1 MKRALVV
8 GTGTVA
14 GVAAVLALNPEVASV
29 AAGTT
34 TTRATAAAPAAA
46 TEPAGASG
54 STSSRSS
61 SSRSTSSRSTSS
73 GSTSSRS
80 TAATTIA
87 GSTVDV
93 GYGTVQVQ
101 ATLEGGRIVDIQALA
116 LPQNDGHSARISQQA
131 FPMLVRQALAAQS
144 SQISGVSGASY
155 TSYGFVE
162 SLKAALLSA
171 GHAA

>member
-46 TEPAGASG
+46 TAPAGASG
-54 STSSRSS
+54 ST

-131 FPMLVRQALAAQS
+131 FPMLVQQALAAQS

>member
-1 MKRALVV
+1 MRRALIV

-14 GVAAVLALNPEVASV
+14 GVAAVLALNPEGVSV
-29 AAGTT
+29 AAG
-34 TTRATAAAPAAA
+34 ATIPSTSRPVAGAPASSSGS
-46 TEPAGASG
+46 PGSASS
-54 STSSRSS
+54 STSS
-61 SSRSTSSRSTSS
+61 
-73 GSTSSRS
+73 
-80 TAATTIA
+80 TAGTTVA
-87 GSTVDV
+87 GSAVDV

-101 ATLEGGRIVDIQALA
+101 ATLQGGRIVDIQALA

-131 FPMLVRQALAAQS
+131 FPMLVQQALAAQS

-155 TSYGFVE
+155 TSYGFVQ

>member
-1 MKRALVV
+1 MKRALIV

-14 GVAAVLALNPEVASV
+14 GVAAVLALNPEVTSV

-34 TTRATAAAPAAA
+34 SPRAAASAPSNP
-46 TEPAGASG
+46 TGPTAGSG
-54 STSSRSS
+54 STSSGQ
-61 SSRSTSSRSTSS
+61 TSS
-73 GSTSSRS
+73 GSSGSASSGS
-80 TAATTIA
+80 TTVA
-87 GSTVDV
+87 GSAVDV

-131 FPMLVRQALAAQS
+131 FPMLVQQALAAQS

-155 TSYGFVE
+155 TSYGFVQ
-162 SLKAALLSA
+162 SLKAALISA

>member
-1 MKRALVV
+1 MKRALIV

-14 GVAAVLALNPEVASV
+14 GVAAVLALNPEVTSV

-34 TTRATAAAPAAA
+34 SPRAAASAPSTPAPTTGSGAA
-46 TEPAGASG
+46 SSG
-54 STSSRSS
+54 QTSSA
-61 SSRSTSSRSTSS
+61 SSRSTSS
-73 GSTSSRS
+73 GST
-80 TAATTIA
+80 TVA
-87 GSTVDV
+87 GSAVDV

-131 FPMLVRQALAAQS
+131 FPMLVQQALAAQS

-155 TSYGFVE
+155 TSYGFVQ
-162 SLKAALLSA
+162 SLKAALISA

>member
-1 MKRALVV
+1 MKRALIV
-8 GTGTVA
+8 GTGTIA

-54 STSSRSS
+54 ST

>member
-54 STSSRSS
+54 
-61 SSRSTSSRSTSS
+61 STSSRSTSS

>member
-1 MKRALVV
+1 MKRALIV

-29 AAGTT
+29 AAGATAP
-34 TTRATAAAPAAA
+34 RATAAAPSAA
-46 TEPAGASG
+46 TAPAAGSGSASSG
-54 STSSRSS
+54 STSNGSRSNG
-61 SSRSTSSRSTSS
+61 STSS
-73 GSTSSRS
+73 GST
-80 TAATTIA
+80 AATTTVA

-101 ATLEGGRIVDIQALA
+101 ATLEGGRIVNIQALA

-131 FPMLVRQALAAQS
+131 FPMLVQQALAAQS

>member
-1 MKRALVV
+1 MRRALIV

-29 AAGTT
+29 AAG
-34 TTRATAAAPAAA
+34 ASLPNASAAAPAASPSA
-46 TEPAGASG
+46 DAGSPSSG
-54 STSSRSS
+54 SS
-61 SSRSTSSRSTSS
+61 SSGSASS
-73 GSTSSRS
+73 GSASSS
-80 TAATTIA
+80 TAASTTVA
-87 GSTVDV
+87 GSAVDV

-131 FPMLVRQALAAQS
+131 FPMLVQQALAAQS

-155 TSYGFVE
+155 TSYGFVA

>member
-54 STSSRSS
+54 ST